1 MIQYTIMLTQIAP
14 AEINQRDIIFALDSF
29 ILFICLELS
38 LLFIIRASKR
48 DHAWR
53 VNLGWGIV
61 FGDFGLMQ
69 VIGMYVTYFLT
80 TDVFAQIQQPFEALS
95 QIPII
100 TVIGLL
106 EFFYQKYHKT
116 RYAFTIGA
124 AVIGA
129 LYFILPLKL
138 AQNVFGAY
146 FVILIFFVLAFF
158 VKLIRIS
165 SGMIKKN
172 IIVFIIAFCVL
183 NLGNWMTNLQT
194 MEVLVQMGIQTDVF
208 IIFGRILKLG
218 SLIVIFLVLERLPV
232 FMEVNWKENLLQLL
246 VIHKK
251 SGIAIFHEKFTD
263 EINSKNSNP
272 GSDEELVAGGIVGIT
287 TLLKEISQSAEN
299 IKLFD
304 HGDVKILCE
313 YGSNTLVV
321 LYVKEDYHIYRDKI
335 IHLRKTIEEFFGTVL
350 ESWNGDIS
358 YFDPL
363 NAIVKNEFQ

>member
-1 MIQYTIMLTQIAP
+1 MLIQIAP
-14 AEINQRDIIFALDSF
+14 TEINQRDIIFALDSF

-38 LLFIIRASKR
+38 LLFLTRAVKR

-69 VIGMYVTYFLT
+69 AVGMYVTFFLT
-80 TDVFAQIQQPFEALS
+80 ADAFIQIQQPFEALS

-100 TVIGLL
+100 TVIALL
-106 EFFYQKYHKT
+106 EYFYQKYHKT
-116 RYAFTIGA
+116 RFAFTLGA
-124 AVIGA
+124 VVVGV
-129 LYFILPLKL
+129 LYFLLPLKI
-138 AQNVFGAY
+138 AENVFGTY
-146 FVILIFFVLAFF
+146 FVVLIFFVLAFF

-165 SGMIKKN
+165 SGVIRKN
-172 IIVFIIAFCVL
+172 ISIFIIAFCVL
-183 NLGNWMTNLQT
+183 NLGNFMTNIQT
-194 MEVLVQMGIQTDVF
+194 MAVLSQMGIQADSF
-208 IIFGRILKLG
+208 IIIGRILKLG

-263 EINSKNSNP
+263 ESNSKTTNP
-272 GSDEELVAGGIVGIT
+272 GADEELVAGGIVGIT

-321 LYVKEDYHIYRDKI
+321 LYVKEDYQIYREKI
-335 IHLRKTIEEFFGTVL
+335 IHIRTTIEELFGSVL
-350 ESWNGDIS
+350 EAWNGDIA

-363 NAIVKNEFQ
+363 NVIVKKEFR